1 MHTRSHFVSSLFLV
15 LTFSSLIGSISAQEA
30 DQGGKPNF
38 LFILADDLSYDA
50 VRYLGNSQVST
61 PNIDK
66 LAEEGIS
73 FSHCFNQGSWS
84 GAVCVASRT
93 MLITGQSVFRASEN
107 TAYINSWA
115 QVKNNE
121 NKEGILWGEVLQSA
135 GYLTYMTGKWHNTD
149 HALLKGFDQA
159 EAIGAGM
166 YETFDKQGSS
176 KMAYGRPKQSKWKP
190 FKKKYAGQWS
200 PKVKDLVYDEKEEK
214 VMGASYTVKKHTS
227 ELYTDKAVGFLQTT
241 AKNSTKPFFAYVSF
255 NAPHDPRQSPKKFV
269 KKYPAEKIVIPKNYL
284 DQHPFDQGD
293 SRIRDEKLAPFP
305 RTEAAVQL
313 HLQEYYAIITHMDR
327 ELGRILKA
335 LEKSGKADNTF
346 VIFTADHGLAVGQ
359 HGLMGKQN
367 QYDHSVRVPFI
378 IKGPGMEKEKT
389 MDALIYMQ
397 NIYATTCELAGVE
410 VPESV
415 EYKSVMPLIN
425 GDRQNG
431 EEYIFGAYKDLQRMI
446 RSKEYKL
453 IVYPK
458 VGEEQLFDLKKDPKE
473 ITNLAEDPKYKQIK
487 ADLYLAL
494 KNKQKEL
501 GDYLRLD

>member
-1 MHTRSHFVSSLFLV
+1 MHTRSHFFASLFLV
-15 LTFSSLIGSISAQEA
+15 LILSSFMEPISAQGS
-30 DQGGKPNF
+30 DQSEKPNF

-50 VRYLGNSQVST
+50 VRYLGNSQVMT

-115 QVKNNE
+115 RVKNKE
-121 NKEGILWGEVLQSA
+121 NKEGILWGEVMQSA

-159 EAIGAGM
+159 ESIGAGM
-166 YETFDKQGSS
+166 YETFDQQGSS
-176 KMAYGRPKQSKWKP
+176 KMAYGRPKETKWKP
-190 FKKKYAGQWS
+190 FKRKYTGHWS
-200 PKVKDLVYDEKEEK
+200 PKVKDLIYDEKGNK
-214 VMGASYTVKKHTS
+214 SMGKSYTVKKHTS
-227 ELYTDKAVGFLQTT
+227 QLYSDKAIDFLQTT

-255 NAPHDPRQSPKKFV
+255 NAPHDPRQSPRKFV
-269 KKYPAEKIVIPKNYL
+269 KKYPAKKIVTPKNYL
-284 DQHPFDQGD
+284 HQHPFDQGD
-293 SRIRDEKLAPFP
+293 SRIRDEMLAPFP

-335 LEKSGKADNTF
+335 LEKSGKANNTY

-378 IKGPGMEKEKT
+378 IKGPRMEKGKNI
-389 MDALIYMQ
+389 DALVYMQ
-397 NIYATTCELAGVE
+397 NIYATTCELAGVD

-415 EYKSVMPLIN
+415 EYPSVIPMIN
-425 GDRQNG
+425 GDVQNG
-431 EEYIFGAYKDLQRMI
+431 EEFIFGAYKDLQRMI

-458 VGEEQLFDLKKDPKE
+458 VGEEQLFHLTKDPKE
-473 ITNLAEDPKYKQIK
+473 ITNLAKDPEYKEIK

-494 KNKQKEL
+494 KIKQEEL
-501 GDYLRLD
+501 GDYLKLD